1 MSGPY
6 GKERPSYHFKIDPFP
21 KVSVA
26 LRSKRLEIDP
36 GMQPEERQSLAVC
49 HFQRGTSREYIL
61 KISAEHLQSPENT
74 TSRSVQD
81 C

>member
-1 MSGPY
+1 MSGPS

-36 GMQPEERQSLAVC
+36 GMQPEERHVICNLP
-49 HFQRGTSREYIL
+49 FPEEDLTREYIL
-61 KISAEHLQSPENT
+61 KVSAEHLQSPENT
-74 TSRSVQD
+74 TSRSM
-81 C
+81 